1 MGAEPDQ
8 IRQQIAQTRTEMG
21 DTIDAIGYKADVPA
35 RAKDKV
41 TGTVDRARDSLAG
54 TMDSIRDAVTGT
66 ASSVSDAAPDARQV
80 SEQARQAVGVAQ
92 QNPLGLALGSV
103 AAGFLLG
110 MMLPATRVE
119 DERMGAAA
127 DHVKELAADVGHEA
141 MEHGKEIAQ
150 EAVDRGTEV
159 AREAAGSVQAS
170 AGEHVA
176 ELRDSATEHADTLK
190 DDVSQQTSEMARP
203 DSTVAGRPDQH

>member
-54 TMDSIRDAVTGT
+54 TMDSLKDAVTGT
-66 ASSVSDAAPDARQV
+66 ASSVRDATPDAGQV
-80 SEQARQAVGVAQ
+80 SGQARHAVGVAQ
-92 QNPLGLALGSV
+92 QNPLGLAIGSV

-110 MMLPATRVE
+110 MVLPGTRVE
-119 DERMGAAA
+119 DERIGAAA
-127 DHVKELAADVGHEA
+127 DHVKELAAEVGHEA
-141 MEHGKEIAQ
+141 MEHGKEVAQ
-150 EAVDRGTEV
+150 EAIDRGTEV
-159 AREAAGSVQAS
+159 AREAAATVQDS
-170 AGEHVA
+170 AGDHVA
-176 ELRDSATEHADTLK
+176 ELRDSAMEHADKLK
-190 DDVSQQTSEMARP
+190 GDVAEQTSEMARP
-203 DSTVAGRPDQH
+203 DPTVASRPAQF